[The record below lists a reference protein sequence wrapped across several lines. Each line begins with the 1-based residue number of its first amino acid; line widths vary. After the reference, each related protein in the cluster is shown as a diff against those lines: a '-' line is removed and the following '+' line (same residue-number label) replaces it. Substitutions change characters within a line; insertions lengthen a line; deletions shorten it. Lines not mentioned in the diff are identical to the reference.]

1 MSALIKTRS
10 SLLSAQRRT
19 HKVSWQCEK
28 LEGLVSCFFFF
39 FSWDDKL
46 CFPTQ
51 KKKKKK
57 FTVLVRHSGWWKRAW
72 RRASDATASWPLDL
86 VGEWKRETKALFFL
100 VLDYKGERLELF
112 LTDETKSY
120 LTSYLSNLPDLKPSG
135 DSERVCRVT
144 ARRTVHGSRRAARLS
159 ASSYLF
165 HRSFY
170 SVCLVPSETWEG

>member
-1 MSALIKTRS
+1 M
-10 SLLSAQRRT
+10 
-19 HKVSWQCEK
+19 
-28 LEGLVSCFFFF
+28 
-39 FSWDDKL
+39 FSH
-46 CFPTQ
+46 TE
-51 KKKKKK
+51 KKKKKVHRVGSTLRMVK
-57 FTVLVRHSGWWKRAW
+57 AGLAASQRCDGELTFRFG
-72 RRASDATASWPLDL
+72 RRMKTRDKCS
-86 VGEWKRETKALFFL
+86 FFL

-170 SVCLVPSETWEG
+170 SVCLVPSET